1 MIERLKLNNGLAI
14 PALGLNT
21 WLVENARA
29 ESLVSQALKLGYR
42 HIDTA
47 QAYGNEVGVGKGLFI
62 SGLPRE
68 EIYVASKMTAEHQNY
83 ELAVASIDDSL
94 RKLGL
99 DYLDLMLVHCS
110 QVGSGN
116 ASTHK
121 VANHLEV
128 WRALEDAHSAGKIKS
143 IGLSCFL
150 MDDLKTIE
158 KHARI
163 KPAVNQILTHI
174 GNTPLELIS
183 YCQQKA
189 IVLEAYSPI
198 VYEQALQSPEIKEMA
213 NHYHVTPAQL
223 CIQYVLQLGMVALP
237 KTENPQH
244 MISNQQLDFKIS
256 KKDMAILKALDFKVD
271 GNNSQKRF
279 FTANNK

>member
-14 PALGLNT
+14 PALGLGT
-21 WLVENARA
+21 WLVEDAKA

-68 EIYVASKMTAEHQNY
+68 EIYVTSKITAEYKNY
-83 ELAVASIDDSL
+83 ELALSSIDQSL

-99 DYLDLMLVHCS
+99 DYLDLMLIQS
-110 QVGSGN
+110 PKPLSGN
-116 ASTHK
+116 SSTNK
-121 VANHLEV
+121 EVNANNLEV
-128 WRALEDAHSAGKIKS
+128 WRALEDAQSAGKIKS
-143 IGLSCFL
+143 IGLSHFVI
-150 MDDLKTIE
+150 DDLKMIE
-158 KHARI
+158 KHARV
-163 KPAVNQILTHI
+163 KPAVNQILTQI

-183 YCQQKA
+183 YCQREG

-198 VYEQALQSPEIKEMA
+198 VYGQALQLPSITEMA
-213 NHYHVTPAQL
+213 DHYHVTPAQL
-223 CIQYVLQLGMVALP
+223 CIQYVLQLGMVVLP
-237 KTENPQH
+237 KTQNPQH

-256 KKDMAILKALDFKVD
+256 KSDMAFLKSLDFKD
-271 GNNSQKRF
+271 HRDNS
-279 FTANNK
+279 